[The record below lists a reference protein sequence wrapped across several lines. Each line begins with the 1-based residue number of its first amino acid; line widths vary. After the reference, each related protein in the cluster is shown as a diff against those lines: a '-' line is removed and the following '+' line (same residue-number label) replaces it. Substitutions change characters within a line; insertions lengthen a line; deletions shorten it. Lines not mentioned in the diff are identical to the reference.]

1 MNTIN
6 NQQIPMG
13 LSSGTIADFPF
24 LTQDALTSLSDALSL
39 KMGLAELRF
48 CQNYYKNER
57 LANPTVDELK
67 ITDRVFYD
75 RSKQA
80 SAFLIAS
87 FMTNDKTVADTYADL
102 MVRRKAVTPDYSAPC
117 SVREMLDILPSY
129 IKAASGNESPEA
141 RLFSGKNRI
150 LDAAAQ
156 RHRKVVSNG
165 EESSDSVIGVKI
177 KNDRASAPVA
187 GDAIYAVLSS
197 FNNTDGFNKQLEDFV
212 SSAEALDA
220 AKQIIALDGQCVITA
235 LAELNMGIRL
245 NTMSYE
251 ARSASGFPFEHL
263 TDSDRGVIITAS
275 KESAADMLIAAQEI
289 GLRVILLG
297 SLDSSNKITTT
308 STMGVKL
315 SLNTGLLNALKFARP
330 FGCEADGKENNTLP
344 RESSIYVGIN
354 GKRYKFS
361 GAAQGGKNAFVAG
374 FNSVLYSY
382 SLTIAGGESD
392 IIGAGAYTLPLNEP
406 TEKALGESVELILGA
421 YRAQCEFGVCDYSP
435 SIEYG
440 ESASLKFHTL
450 SPTKSNIPAKI
461 CGKDTYIFYLEPI
474 YLENGLPDFED
485 LKKMHGYIGKLIN
498 DGIILSIRPTGEDL
512 IATLDKMSEDTCVE
526 YLRRDELK
534 SHVGGFI
541 VETTQKIQ
549 GAFIAKT
556 APETL
561 ESTTESA
568 HFSL

>member
-1 MNTIN
+1 
-6 NQQIPMG
+6 MG

-24 LTQDALTSLSDALSL
+24 LTQDALTSLCDALSL

-48 CQNYYKNER
+48 CQNYYQNER
-57 LANPTVDELK
+57 LGNPTADELK
-67 ITDRVFYD
+67 ITDRVFFD
-75 RSKQA
+75 RSNQA
-80 SAFLIAS
+80 NGLLIAS

-102 MVRRKAVTPDYSAPC
+102 MARRKAVNPDYTAPC
-117 SVREMLDILPSY
+117 SIREMLDILPTY
-129 IKAASGNESPEA
+129 IKAASGNESPEV
-141 RLFSGKNRI
+141 RLFAGKNRVVET
-150 LDAAAQ
+150 AAS

-177 KNDRASAPVA
+177 KNDRTTAPVA
-187 GDAIYAVLSS
+187 GDAIYAILNS
-197 FNNTDGFNKQLEDFV
+197 FNYSYNFDKQLEDFV
-212 SSAEALDA
+212 ASAEALSA
-220 AKQIIALDGQCVITA
+220 AKQIIAIDGQCVITA
-235 LAELNMGIRL
+235 LAELNTGIRL

-297 SLDSSNKITTT
+297 SLDNSKKISAT
-308 STMGVKL
+308 STLGVRL
-315 SLNTGLLNALKFARP
+315 SLDTGLFNALKFARP
-330 FGCEADGKENNTLP
+330 FGCEADGNENLTP
-344 RESSIYVGIN
+344 TKESSIYVGIN
-354 GKRYKFS
+354 GKHYKFS
-361 GAAQGGKNAFVAG
+361 GASQGGKNAFMAG
-374 FNSVLYSY
+374 FNSVIYSY

-392 IIGAGAYTLPLNEP
+392 IIGAGAYTLPLNNP
-406 TEKALGESVELILGA
+406 TEKTLGESVELILGA
-421 YRAQCEFGVCDYSP
+421 YRAQCELGVCDYSP

-461 CGKDTYIFYLEPI
+461 CGKNSYIFYLEPI

-485 LKKMHGYIGKLIN
+485 MKKMHRYIGKLIN

-534 SHVGGFI
+534 AHVGGFI

-549 GAFIAKT
+549 GAYIAKT
-556 APETL
+556 STEAL
-561 ESTTESA
+561 EVTSESSD
-568 HFSL
+568 FSV

>member
-1 MNTIN
+1 
-6 NQQIPMG
+6 MG

-24 LTQDALTSLSDALSL
+24 LTQDALTSLCDALSL
-39 KMGLAELRF
+39 KMGFAELRF
-48 CQNYYKNER
+48 CQNYYQNER

-75 RSKQA
+75 RCRQS
-80 SAFLIAS
+80 SSLLIAS

-102 MVRRKAVTPDYSAPC
+102 MARRKAVNPDYTAPC
-117 SVREMLDILPSY
+117 SVREMLDILPEY
-129 IKAASGNESPEA
+129 IKTASGNESPEV
-141 RLFSGKNRI
+141 RLFSGKNRVI
-150 LDAAAQ
+150 EAAAS

-177 KNDRASAPVA
+177 KNDRASTPMS
-187 GDAIYAVLSS
+187 GDAIYAVLEN
-197 FNNTDGFNKQLEDFV
+197 FNSTYDFDKKVDDFV
-212 SSAEALDA
+212 SSAEALAA
-220 AKQIIALDGQCVITA
+220 AKQIIAVDGQCVITA
-235 LAELNMGIRL
+235 LAELNNGIRL

-263 TDSDRGVIITAS
+263 ADSDRGVIIIAG

-297 SLDSSNKITTT
+297 SLDNSKKISAT
-308 STMGVKL
+308 STSGVRL
-315 SLNTGLLNALKFARP
+315 SLDTGLLNALKFSRP
-330 FGCEADGKENNTLP
+330 FGCEADGKENGTP
-344 RESSIYVGIN
+344 TRESSIYVGIN

-361 GAAQGGKNAFVAG
+361 GAAKDGETAFMAG

-382 SLTIAGGESD
+382 SLTIAGGEND
-392 IIGAGAYTLPLNEP
+392 IIGAGAYTLPLNTP
-406 TEKALGESVELILGA
+406 TEKTLGESVELILGA
-421 YRAQCEFGVCDYSP
+421 YRAQCELGICDYSP

-450 SPTKSNIPAKI
+450 SSTKSNVPAKI
-461 CGKDTYIFYLEPI
+461 CGKDSYIFYLEPI
-474 YLENGLPDFED
+474 YLENRLPDFED
-485 LKKMHGYIGKLIN
+485 LKRMHGYIGKLIN
-498 DGIILSIRPTGEDL
+498 DGIIISIRPTGEDL

-534 SHVGGFI
+534 AHVGGFI

-556 APETL
+556 APEAL
-561 ESTTESA
+561 EHISESTD
-568 HFSL
+568 FSI